1 MTKVHIGSEVVE
13 KVVDKYMK
21 PSFIY
26 IPLVDKVERE
36 YKMMVKEGDY
46 VYKGSI
52 IGVCESI
59 NFPIHSSIS
68 GYVRGIKKVT
78 LPNNKEVESVII
90 ENDYKEKCK
99 RSRKKTLDNYTK
111 EDFINDLRLHGIVGL
126 GGSGFPTFMKYNLD
140 NPKYL
145 IVNAVECEPYLS
157 CDKVLIDEYTE
168 EILEGIDNI
177 LDIMKIDKAYI
188 AIKKTSVKQINMLK
202 KYISTYPNISLSLV
216 DDIYPSGW
224 ERLVI
229 KNTLGIE
236 YDKYPSEKGIIVS
249 NVSTIK
255 SIYDMLKY
263 DYPLTE
269 RIITVTGPGIKNHTN
284 IKVKIGTKFSDIID
298 EIGGYQDI
306 RKPIFVM
313 GGPMM
318 GTSLSTD
325 EVIITK
331 EVSAVMV
338 VSDNKEEVLPCI
350 KCGKCI
356 EVCPS
361 KIMPVL
367 IMKNV
372 NNKNNLKH
380 LEVNKCME
388 CGLCSYICPSKIEV
402 REYVKT
408 AKEKVNR
415 K

>member
-26 IPLVDKVERE
+26 IPLVDKTGRE
-36 YKMMVKEGDY
+36 YKCMVKEGDY
-46 VYKGSI
+46 VYIGSI

-59 NFPIHSSIS
+59 NFPVHSSIS
-68 GYVRGIKKVT
+68 GYVRGIKKV
-78 LPNNKEVESVII
+78 LLSNNKEVDSVII
-90 ENDYKEKCK
+90 ENDYKDKHK
-99 RSRKKTLDNYTK
+99 RKKKVTIDNYSK

-157 CDKVLIDEYTE
+157 CDKVLIDESAT

-177 LDIMKIDKAYI
+177 LSIMKIDNAYI
-188 AIKKTSVKQINMLK
+188 TIKKTSVKQINMLK
-202 KYISTYPNISLSLV
+202 KYIGTYPNITLSLTE
-216 DDIYPSGW
+216 DIYPNGW
-224 ERLVI
+224 ERLVV

-249 NVSTIK
+249 NVATIK
-255 SIYDMLKY
+255 AIYDMLKY
-263 DYPLTE
+263 DYSLTE
-269 RIITVTGPGIKNHTN
+269 RIITITGPGTRNHTN
-284 IKVKIGTKFSDIID
+284 IKVKIGTKFSDIIS

-306 RKPIFVM
+306 RKPVFVM

-318 GTSLSTD
+318 GTSLSSD

-338 VSDNKEEVLPCI
+338 VSDNKEEELPCI

-372 NNKNNLKH
+372 NNKNNLNH

-402 REYVKT
+402 REYVKS
-408 AKEKVNR
+408 AKEKVS